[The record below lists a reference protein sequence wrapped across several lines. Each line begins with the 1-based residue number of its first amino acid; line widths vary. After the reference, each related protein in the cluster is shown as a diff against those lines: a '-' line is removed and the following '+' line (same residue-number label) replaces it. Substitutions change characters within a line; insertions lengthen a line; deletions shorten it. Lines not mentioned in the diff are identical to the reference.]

1 MGSLSSV
8 WLRSSGASDV
18 NETMNKPTKNSYA
31 ATNRRIDL
39 TGPQLLS
46 ARAPAQISS
55 NTSAE
60 NNDVTLKSYIEM
72 QEKGVELKKT
82 TYELST
88 FSVAQEDH
96 TEQESARIENMF
108 PGLHTDDVDSI
119 LSEDTCK
126 SSAKQSWRTVNF
138 IKFNAVFP
146 WMNCEYGDFDRR

>member
-1 MGSLSSV
+1 MGSLSSA

-18 NETMNKPTKNSYA
+18 DETMNKPTKNSYA
-31 ATNRRIDL
+31 ATNRRIDI

-96 TEQESARIENMF
+96 TEQECFQDFTQTMWTAFYPRIHAKVRPSRVGE
-108 PGLHTDDVDSI
+108 
-119 LSEDTCK
+119 LSTSL
-126 SSAKQSWRTVNF
+126 SSMQFSL
-138 IKFNAVFP
+138 
-146 WMNCEYGDFDRR
+146 G